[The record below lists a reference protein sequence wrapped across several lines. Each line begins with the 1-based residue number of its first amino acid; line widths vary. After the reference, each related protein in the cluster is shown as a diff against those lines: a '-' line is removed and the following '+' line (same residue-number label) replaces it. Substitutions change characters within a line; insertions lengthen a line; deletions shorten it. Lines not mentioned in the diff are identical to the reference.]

1 MHIALKI
8 GDIFTV
14 KPKRNELYF
23 VAQILN
29 NGGMLNAQSL
39 ATLASFASLM
49 AKSLSKFGKQMSS
62 FDKFAIIIP
71 F

>member
-29 NGGMLNAQSL
+29 NGGMLKCPKPSH
-39 ATLASFASLM
+39 TC
-49 AKSLSKFGKQMSS
+49 
-62 FDKFAIIIP
+62 
-71 F
+71 